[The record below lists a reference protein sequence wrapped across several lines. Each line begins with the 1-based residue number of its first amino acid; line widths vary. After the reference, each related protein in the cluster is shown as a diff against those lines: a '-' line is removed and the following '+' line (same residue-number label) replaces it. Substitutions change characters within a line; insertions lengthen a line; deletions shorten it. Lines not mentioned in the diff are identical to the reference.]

1 MKKLL
6 LVLIL
11 VVTPGC
17 AIFSSSHPKMAEVWP
32 VYQLPAKP
40 QLDMPATVVPNKSPE
55 LDAMIKNVYA
65 LTQAV
70 DTLRIIVDT
79 HNAAA
84 KAHNQAVEAGLGV
97 GK

>member
-1 MKKLL
+1 MKKFL

-17 AIFSSSHPKMAEVWP
+17 AIFSPSHPKQSEVWP
-32 VYQLPAKP
+32 VYQLPTKP
-40 QLDMPATVVPNKSPE
+40 QLDIPATVVPNKSPE
-55 LDAMIKNVYA
+55 LDAMIRNVYI
-65 LTQAV
+65 LTQYV

-84 KAHNQAVEAGLGV
+84 KAHNQDVETGLGI